1 MIHAG
6 GIRSVVLCDF
16 KCFKKQLWYLI
27 STIIFFLCEHH
38 TLCTLFCERHVTL
51 HSPKLSLAQIPTSVL
66 FKLKFWFRGSQTGS
80 QLLTALAP
88 YGIKKTKGE
97 CLSHKIK
104 FCLLASLHSE
114 GSFHPEPAQM
124 TEIFLDAG
132 RMTTRWATE
141 SKVRLDS
148 YVCLNNSK
156 SVREYS
162 WALQV
167 NQLGC

>member
-114 GSFHPEPAQM
+114 GN
-124 TEIFLDAG
+124 FLKSPRTCSDDRNLPWCWQNDHTMSHRIKGQAG
-132 RMTTRWATE
+132 F
-141 SKVRLDS
+141 
-148 YVCLNNSK
+148 VCLS
-156 SVREYS
+156 
-162 WALQV
+162 
-167 NQLGC
+167 